1 MTVGGTDAD
10 TDDCKDAGGRATQ
23 DAKAE
28 LTGKYLQRVM
38 GEEYSLLPS
47 VSVLNPD
54 TSVQPLTAGIP
65 APERD

>member
-1 MTVGGTDAD
+1 MAVGGRDAD
-10 TDDCKDAGGRATQ
+10 T
-23 DAKAE
+23 E

-65 APERD
+65 APESD